1 MNKLLTLC
9 LALLVSP
16 AFAAESPKAETI
28 EGTSVLRVGG
38 DYNVASIEKVGD
50 SAFAIE
56 FKSEKPSGRFDTL
69 RLESDHVHVAV
80 KVGQKIRL
88 SAEILSEKGALAEVA
103 QVVVFLPAADSHVP
117 VWLLSNKA
125 RNHELRATKF
135 LEMHDPQTDFT
146 VL

>member
-1 MNKLLTLC
+1 MNKLLVLFLTLC
-9 LALLVSP
+9 SSVAV
-16 AFAAESPKAETI
+16 AVESPKAETI
-28 EGTSVLRVGG
+28 EGTSILRVGG
-38 DYNVASIEKVGD
+38 DYNVASVAKVGD
-50 SAFAIE
+50 RSFVVE
-56 FKSEKPSGRFDTL
+56 FKSEKPTGRFDTL

-88 SAEILSEKGALAEVA
+88 SAEILTEKGTVAEVA
-103 QVVVFLPAADSHVP
+103 QVVVFLPTHDSHVP

-125 RNHELRATKF
+125 PNHDLRATKF

>member
-1 MNKLLTLC
+1 MNKLLVLF
-9 LALLVSP
+9 LALLPAS
-16 AFAAESPKAETI
+16 AFAAEGPKAETI
-28 EGTSVLRVGG
+28 EGTSILRVGG
-38 DYNVASIEKVGD
+38 DYTVSSIEKVGD
-50 SAFAIE
+50 HSFAVE
-56 FKSEKPSGRFDTL
+56 FKSDKASGRFDTL

-88 SAEILSEKGALAEVA
+88 SAEILTEKGAAAEVA
-103 QVVVFLPAADSHVP
+103 QVVVFLPSRDSHVP

-125 RNHELRATKF
+125 PNHDLRATKF